1 MASNITVN
9 RLTPT
14 VGAVIEGIDLGHD
27 LDADEFAQVHD
38 ALIDNGVIF
47 FRDQDISVEHRR
59 PLAMRFGSWTSI
71 PTTRASTG
79 IPRS

>member
-14 VGAVIEGIDLGHD
+14 VGAVVEGIDLGHD
-27 LDADEFAQVHD
+27 LDAGEFAQVRD

-47 FRDQDISVEHRR
+47 FRDQDISVEAQKAFG
-59 PLAMRFGSWTSI
+59 LRFGTLHFH
-71 PTTRASTG
+71 PNDPA
-79 IPRS
+79 